1 MNATLWRTLSVVAS
15 LGALLSATGAA
26 QAQAQTDMM
35 SAAWAK
41 SACDAWNVEPVLTD
55 KLVESGWMKNNANRG
70 FKVMQVYRTDCS
82 NSPRV
87 ELRVAERDGK
97 ARCIY
102 GGKVETAKLDLTA
115 DYVMHAETKSW
126 GEMGRGEYG
135 PMRAMMFG
143 DLQFDGPSFE
153 AMNNMEPF
161 EKFLLLVGKVP
172 ASSARCPGQ

>member
-1 MNATLWRTLSVVAS
+1 MKAGHWRRLSVIAG
-15 LGALLSATGAA
+15 LGALISATSA
-26 QAQAQTDMM
+26 AQAQTDMM

-41 SACDAWNVEPVLTD
+41 SACDAWNAEPVLTD

-70 FKVMQVYRTDCS
+70 FKVMQVYRTECS
-82 NSPRV
+82 DSPRV
-87 ELRVAERDGK
+87 ELRVAERGGK
-97 ARCIY
+97 ARCVY

-115 DYVMHAETKSW
+115 DYVMHAETERW
-126 GEMGRGEYG
+126 REMGRGEYG

-143 DLQFDGPSFE
+143 NLQFDGPSFE

-172 ASSARCPGQ
+172 ASTARCPAS